1 MRHGYLQAIG
11 PTAVA
16 RIAESRQLPTTT
28 MELAGHATGT
38 VIEGLTARSPWMLG
52 IILLNVAGITAAV
65 YFLNLLIRGQSD
77 HMEQI
82 MTVQQTDMQRILETH
97 NREFDA
103 LMAMLRDAA
112 AKPPL
117 ILPAPL
123 PPTEIPAEEPPP
135 PKKRP

>member
-1 MRHGYLQAIG
+1 MRYLKVVE
-11 PTAVA
+11 PTEVA
-16 RIAESRQLPTTT
+16 RVTERQLPTTT

-52 IILLNVAGITAAV
+52 IILLNCVGIASAV

-77 HMEQI
+77 HMDQI
-82 MTVQQTDMQRILETH
+82 MTVQQADLNKIIDTH

-123 PPTEIPAEEPPP
+123 PPAEPPAEEPPP
-135 PKKRP
+135 PPKKKP